1 MTPNL
6 SINEYFN
13 THMVKKFKI
22 QCQMMQEQLTCCLF
36 CIYFNCGSNTASYS
50 IMHHFVVNFS
60 CVFWQTFVIR
70 VLFLFTISCRWRQRG
85 NMGEREGDDK
95 GHMSEPNHGQC
106 GLCGVMLRPLSPL
119 SVSILDTIE
128 AQAQKV

>member
-36 CIYFNCGSNTASYS
+36 CIYFNCGSNTASY

-70 VLFLFTISCRWRQRG
+70 VLFLFTISYRWRQRG